1 MSDNKSTIDIEVIMK
16 NIRETIK
23 EKGYTN
29 EMLGFEDID
38 ALYESSAQENGKF
51 SYEKFLVDLDKVN
64 QNYSIR
70 YYRNVGEKGVKSFIK
85 KSLRKVLSFLI
96 LPMAEE
102 QMDFNASVTR
112 CLNQLEHYV
121 KEQKERDYE
130 ELSEK
135 LEKLEEELRAKKDRG
150 VGR

>member
-135 LEKLEEELRAKKDRG
+135 LEKLEEELRAKKR
-150 VGR
+150 

>member
-23 EKGYTN
+23 EKGYIN
-29 EMLGFEDID
+29 EMLGFEDTD
-38 ALYESSAQENGKF
+38 ALYELSAQENEKF
-51 SYEKFLVDLDKVN
+51 SYEKFLVELDKVN

-102 QMDFNASVTR
+102 TDGF
-112 CLNQLEHYV
+112 
-121 KEQKERDYE
+121 
-130 ELSEK
+130 
-135 LEKLEEELRAKKDRG
+135 
-150 VGR
+150 

>member
-23 EKGYTN
+23 EKGYIN
-29 EMLGFEDID
+29 EMLGFEDTD
-38 ALYESSAQENGKF
+38 ALYELSAQENEKF

-130 ELSEK
+130 ELSER
-135 LEKLEEELRAKKDRG
+135 LEKLEEELRAKKR
-150 VGR
+150 

>member
-29 EMLGFEDID
+29 EMLGFKDTD
-38 ALYESSAQENGKF
+38 ALYESSTQENGKF
-51 SYEKFLVDLDKVN
+51 SYEKLLADLDKVN

-70 YYRNVGEKGVKSFIK
+70 YYRNIGEKGVKSFIK

-112 CLNQLEHYV
+112 CLNQLEHFV

-135 LEKLEEELRAKKDRG
+135 LEKLEEELRAKKR
-150 VGR
+150 